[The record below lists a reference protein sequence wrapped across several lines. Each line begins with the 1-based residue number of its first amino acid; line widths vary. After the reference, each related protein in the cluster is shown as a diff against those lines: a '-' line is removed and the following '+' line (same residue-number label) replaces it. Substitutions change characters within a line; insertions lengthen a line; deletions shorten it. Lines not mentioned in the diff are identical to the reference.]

1 MKWTKKER
9 EKAQEKPQ
17 PQWEKAQEKP
27 QPQWEPQAWK
37 HTQTGFFPGLA
48 LNTLFT
54 FPSLTGYQ

>member
-9 EKAQEKPQ
+9 
-17 PQWEKAQEKP
+17 EKAQEKP